1 MRRGKLRVL
10 LALLTVLL
18 CAAAMS
24 VTVFAYGGD
33 SKGNQ
38 PLFAYPVEEDDEDT
52 NLALRNFLNSLTEAF
67 TPDGNLSLID
77 DFRYSGLDEDGNSI
91 GKQFLTV
98 QSKSG
103 NYFFLIIDRAADREN
118 VYFLNLVDEADLL
131 ALMDSPAT
139 ESPAVCT
146 CRERCYA
153 GHVDTTCPVCAVKLR
168 ECLGKEAKPEPTASP
183 EGAEPEPQPTKGA
196 IHPALALVLLLALG
210 GGAVYFFRKWRAS
223 GKPKTKGDADLSEY
237 EFGEEDAEYE
247 FEQEETEGQTDEDE
261 DERA

>member
-1 MRRGKLRVL
+1 MRHGKFRAL

-24 VTVFAYGGD
+24 LTAFAYGGD
-33 SKGNQ
+33 SKRDQ
-38 PLFAYPVEEDDEDT
+38 PLFAFPVEDDDEDT
-52 NLALRNFLNSLTEAF
+52 NLALRNLLSSLTEAF

-103 NYFFLIIDRAADREN
+103 NYFFLIVDRAADREN

-139 ESPAVCT
+139 EPPAVCT
-146 CRERCYA
+146 CRERCYV
-153 GHVDTTCPVCAVKLR
+153 GHVDTTCPVCAVNLR

-196 IHPALALVLLLALG
+196 IHPTLALVLLLALG
-210 GGAVYFFRKWRAS
+210 GGAVYFFRKWIAS
-223 GKPKTKGDADLSEY
+223 GKPKTKGDTDLSEY

-247 FEQEETEGQTDEDE
+247 FEPDETEGQTAEGE
-261 DERA
+261 DERV